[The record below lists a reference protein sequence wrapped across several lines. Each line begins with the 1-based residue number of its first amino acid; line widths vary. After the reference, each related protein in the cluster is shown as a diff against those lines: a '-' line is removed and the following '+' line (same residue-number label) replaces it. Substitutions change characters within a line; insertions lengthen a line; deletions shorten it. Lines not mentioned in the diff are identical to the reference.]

1 MMGYGSSRAEEGGN
15 LKEILVE
22 AMVEVGYRNI
32 DTASMYGNEEIIGE
46 AIQEALATGKVKRED
61 LFICSKIWH
70 D

>member
-1 MMGYGSSRAEEGGN
+1 
-15 LKEILVE
+15 
-22 AMVEVGYRNI
+22 MVEVGYRNI